1 MSAFE
6 DTTPFVLAL
15 LITFTALV
23 FISIWNNYNSVKV
36 EKEVSKPKNDGPSRT
51 RELLIRFTKFYN
63 DLDAHNNYLY
73 DTQLLPDP
81 KQHIIHALYV
91 GYDESENDEDR
102 KAIKIG
108 LEAIV
113 QFQDLI
119 GDEPLKPEIDEE
131 IGDQVLINMENQDIS
146 NEQKKYLDKL
156 ELASKRD
163 HRKLGTSLD
172 LFYFDEFSPAMPFF
186 LPKGTF
192 IMNELT
198 NYMREKYKKYDYQE
212 VITPQI
218 FSSKLWDLSGHS
230 SHFQENMFFTEN
242 DENKMGIKPMNC
254 PSHYLLFRSRLHSYK
269 DLPIRYADFGRLHR
283 NERSGVSHGLT
294 RVKSFSQ
301 DDSHIFCTKD
311 QIEAEILSFLNLL
324 VSFQL

>member
-1 MSAFE
+1 MTAFE

-102 KAIKIG
+102 KAIKTG

-113 QFQDLI
+113 QFQDLV
-119 GDEPLKPEIDEE
+119 GDEPLKPEAIEE
-131 IGDQVLINMENQDIS
+131 VENQILINLENQDIS
-146 NEQKKYLDKL
+146 DEQIKYLD
-156 ELASKRD
+156 
-163 HRKLGTSLD
+163 
-172 LFYFDEFSPAMPFF
+172 F
-186 LPKGTF
+186 
-192 IMNELT
+192 N
-198 NYMREKYKKYDYQE
+198 KKK
-212 VITPQI
+212 VI
-218 FSSKLWDLSGHS
+218 S
-230 SHFQENMFFTEN
+230 
-242 DENKMGIKPMNC
+242 
-254 PSHYLLFRSRLHSYK
+254 
-269 DLPIRYADFGRLHR
+269 
-283 NERSGVSHGLT
+283 
-294 RVKSFSQ
+294 
-301 DDSHIFCTKD
+301 
-311 QIEAEILSFLNLL
+311 NL
-324 VSFQL
+324 

>member
-1 MSAFE
+1 MTAFE

-51 RELLIRFTKFYN
+51 RELLVRFTKFYN
-63 DLDAHNNYLY
+63 DLDAHNDYLY

-119 GDEPLKPEIDEE
+119 GDEPLKPEIDEDAD
-131 IGDQVLINMENQDIS
+131 DQSTNLENLDIS
-146 NEQKKYLDKL
+146 DEQKKYLDFNNKRIQEL
-156 ELASKRD
+156 ETHYSHLKIEINDNVLIEEEIDTTDKR
-163 HRKLGTSLD
+163 
-172 LFYFDEFSPAMPFF
+172 
-186 LPKGTF
+186 
-192 IMNELT
+192 N
-198 NYMREKYKKYDYQE
+198 
-212 VITPQI
+212 
-218 FSSKLWDLSGHS
+218 
-230 SHFQENMFFTEN
+230 
-242 DENKMGIKPMNC
+242 
-254 PSHYLLFRSRLHSYK
+254 
-269 DLPIRYADFGRLHR
+269 
-283 NERSGVSHGLT
+283 VS
-294 RVKSFSQ
+294 
-301 DDSHIFCTKD
+301 
-311 QIEAEILSFLNLL
+311 E
-324 VSFQL
+324 

>member
-1 MSAFE
+1 MTAFE

-23 FISIWNNYNSVKV
+23 FISIWNNYSSVKV
-36 EKEVSKPKNDGPSRT
+36 EKEVSKPNNDGPSRT

-119 GDEPLKPEIDEE
+119 GDEPLKPEIDEDTD
-131 IGDQVLINMENQDIS
+131 DQLTNLENLELTD
-146 NEQKKYLDKL
+146 EQKKYLDFNNKRIQEL
-156 ELASKRD
+156 ETHLSHLKIDINENVLSEEKIDASDR
-163 HRKLGTSLD
+163 
-172 LFYFDEFSPAMPFF
+172 
-186 LPKGTF
+186 
-192 IMNELT
+192 
-198 NYMREKYKKYDYQE
+198 
-212 VITPQI
+212 
-218 FSSKLWDLSGHS
+218 
-230 SHFQENMFFTEN
+230 
-242 DENKMGIKPMNC
+242 
-254 PSHYLLFRSRLHSYK
+254 
-269 DLPIRYADFGRLHR
+269 R
-283 NERSGVSHGLT
+283 NVS
-294 RVKSFSQ
+294 
-301 DDSHIFCTKD
+301 
-311 QIEAEILSFLNLL
+311 E
-324 VSFQL
+324 

>member
-1 MSAFE
+1 MTAFE

-23 FISIWNNYNSVKV
+23 CISIFNNFNSVKV
-36 EKEVSKPKNDGPSRT
+36 EKEVLKPKTEGPSRT

-119 GDEPLKPEIDEE
+119 GDEPLKPEIDEDTE
-131 IGDQVLINMENQDIS
+131 DQSTNLENLDIS
-146 NEQKKYLDKL
+146 DEQKKYIDFNNKRIKEL
-156 ELASKRD
+156 ETHFTHLKI
-163 HRKLGTSLD
+163 
-172 LFYFDEFSPAMPFF
+172 E
-186 LPKGTF
+186 
-192 IMNELT
+192 MNENVLSE
-198 NYMREKYKKYDYQE
+198 EKMDDDQDK
-212 VITPQI
+212 
-218 FSSKLWDLSGHS
+218 
-230 SHFQENMFFTEN
+230 
-242 DENKMGIKPMNC
+242 
-254 PSHYLLFRSRLHSYK
+254 
-269 DLPIRYADFGRLHR
+269 R
-283 NERSGVSHGLT
+283 NANE
-294 RVKSFSQ
+294 
-301 DDSHIFCTKD
+301 
-311 QIEAEILSFLNLL
+311 
-324 VSFQL
+324 

>member
-1 MSAFE
+1 MTAFE

-23 FISIWNNYNSVKV
+23 CVSMWNNFNSVRV
-36 EKEVSKPKNDGPSRT
+36 EKEVLKPKTEGPSRT

-119 GDEPLKPEIDEE
+119 GDEPLKPLIDEDTD
-131 IGDQVLINMENQDIS
+131 DQLTNLENLDIS
-146 NEQKKYLDKL
+146 DEEKKYIDFNNKRIKEL
-156 ELASKRD
+156 ETHFTHLKI
-163 HRKLGTSLD
+163 
-172 LFYFDEFSPAMPFF
+172 E
-186 LPKGTF
+186 
-192 IMNELT
+192 MNENVLSE
-198 NYMREKYKKYDYQE
+198 EKMDDDQDK
-212 VITPQI
+212 
-218 FSSKLWDLSGHS
+218 
-230 SHFQENMFFTEN
+230 
-242 DENKMGIKPMNC
+242 
-254 PSHYLLFRSRLHSYK
+254 
-269 DLPIRYADFGRLHR
+269 R
-283 NERSGVSHGLT
+283 NANE
-294 RVKSFSQ
+294 
-301 DDSHIFCTKD
+301 
-311 QIEAEILSFLNLL
+311 
-324 VSFQL
+324 